1 VKRFV
6 VIDSLLNNG
15 LFGLFH
21 ITTARMWSVAE
32 V

>member
-1 VKRFV
+1 
-6 VIDSLLNNG
+6 LNNG